1 MKLLGIYIFNYLQ
14 FKDFEL
20 DFTYPKSH
28 PHAGKPLDK
37 ICFIGRNGTGKSN
50 LLNIIQSNVRNLYK
64 TDIAKGV
71 IYKIEINGSE
81 FYFVKSGG
89 PYYFFN
95 KGIDSIHDWK
105 KMLFTVFNGK
115 VEAFGQ
121 LHNLDQFKVT
131 DKATIEFLTAKNDSG
146 DLLVYIPSEGDQN
159 LYSKIHDVPDTSLNE
174 ALKLFKSFNYH
185 HVISTDTIK
194 NFWNILT
201 YQIKKRENDL
211 REFEKL
217 DINLDKTVREVQA
230 LFDENNPR
238 ILDEIALLWN
248 KILAK
253 ANLEFDSKNAS
264 NPIQLNDNLKA
275 YINLKGE
282 NRRIGYNQLSSG
294 IRNFIFTLGH
304 VYSLYFNRE
313 VKNGFLLIDEPENN
327 LYPDFLYDLI
337 ETYLNIIKETQLFV
351 ATHSPIIAAQF
362 EPYERIIL
370 DFNDDGSVFWR
381 RGEMPIG
388 DDPNDLLSKD
398 FNIRSLLGKEGVKKW
413 ERYIELKLTIP
424 SVINKE
430 QKSKLLDEFI
440 QIGNAYNFSSDEVS

>member
-1 MKLLGIYIFNYLQ
+1 MKLLGIYIHDYLQ
-14 FKDFEL
+14 FKDFEI

-28 PHAGKPLDK
+28 PKTGKPLDK
-37 ICFIGRNGTGKSN
+37 ICLIGRNGTGKSN
-50 LLNIIQSNVRNLYK
+50 LLNIIQSNIRNFNR
-64 TDIAKGV
+64 TNDVNGI
-71 IYKIEINGSE
+71 IYKIEFRGEE
-81 FYFVKSGG
+81 FYFVRSG
-89 PYYFFN
+89 PPCFFF
-95 KGIDSIHDWK
+95 KKEIDHIPNWK
-105 KMLFTVFNGK
+105 RLLFTMFDGNVNRL
-115 VEAFGQ
+115 GQ
-121 LHNLDQFKVT
+121 SHNLNPYLVADEIAT
-131 DKATIEFLTAKNDSG
+131 ELLKANKNLG
-146 DLLVYIPSEGDQN
+146 DLLIYIPSEGNQN
-159 LYSKIHDVPDTSLNE
+159 LYSQIKDVPATSLNE
-174 ALKLFKSFNYH
+174 ALKLFDSFDHYH
-185 HVISTDTIK
+185 FISTDTIT

-217 DINLDKTVREVQA
+217 DVNLDKTIREVQA
-230 LFDENNPR
+230 LFDEKNPK
-238 ILDEIALLWN
+238 ILDEIAILWN
-248 KILAK
+248 RILGK

-264 NPIQLNDNLKA
+264 NPVQLNDNLKA

-282 NRRIGYNQLSSG
+282 NRRIEYNQLSSG
-294 IRNFIFTLGH
+294 IRKFIFTLGH

-313 VKNGFLLIDEPENN
+313 IKNGFLLIDEPENN

-337 ETYLNIIKETQLFV
+337 ETYLNIIKETQFFV

-370 DFNDDGSVFWR
+370 EFNMDGSVFWKN
-381 RGEMPIG
+381 GETPVG

-424 SVINKE
+424 AITDRE

-440 QIGNAYNFSSDEVS
+440 QIGNAYNFTTDEVS

>member
-1 MKLLGIYIFNYLQ
+1 MKLLGIYIYNYLQ
-14 FKDFEL
+14 FKDFEI
-20 DFTYPKSH
+20 DFTYPEFHVK
-28 PHAGKPLDK
+28 AGKPLDK

-50 LLNIIQSNVRNLYK
+50 LLNIIQSNIFDLYNQE
-64 TDIAKGV
+64 TLGDF
-71 IYKIEINGSE
+71 IYNIEISGSE
-81 FYFVKSGG
+81 FYFVKTKGG
-89 PYYFFN
+89 YAHLFN
-95 KGIDSIHDWK
+95 KGIDSIQGWK
-105 KMLFTVFNGK
+105 GLLFTNFDG
-115 VEAFGQ
+115 
-121 LHNLDQFKVT
+121 NLNKFDESNNVKRFFVDDNT
-131 DKATIEFLTAKNDSG
+131 ITERLKAKKDSG
-146 DLLVYIPSEGDQN
+146 DLLIYIPSEGNQN
-159 LYSKIHDVPDTSLNE
+159 LYSQITDVPDTSLNE
-174 ALKLFKSFNYH
+174 ALKLFNSFDYH
-185 HVISTDTIK
+185 HVISTDTVK

-217 DINLDKTVREVQA
+217 DGNLDKTVREVQS
-230 LFDENNPR
+230 LFDEKNPQ
-238 ILDEIALLWN
+238 ILDEIAILWN
-248 KILAK
+248 KILGK

-264 NPIQLNDNLKA
+264 NPVQLNDNLKA
-275 YINLKGE
+275 YINLRGE

-337 ETYLNIIKETQLFV
+337 ETYLNIIKETQFFV

-370 DFNDDGSVFWR
+370 DFNEDGSVFWR
-381 RGEMPIG
+381 NGETPIG

-413 ERYIELKLTIP
+413 ERYIETTK
-424 SVINKE
+424 K
-430 QKSKLLDEFI
+430 
-440 QIGNAYNFSSDEVS
+440 